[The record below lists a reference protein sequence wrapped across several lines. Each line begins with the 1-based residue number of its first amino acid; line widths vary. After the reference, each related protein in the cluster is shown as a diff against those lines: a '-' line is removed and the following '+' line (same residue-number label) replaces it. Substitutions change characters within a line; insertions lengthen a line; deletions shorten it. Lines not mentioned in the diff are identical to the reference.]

1 MELEFGTELKTFSI
15 KSLEKN
21 PSELKHEPKENP
33 SKIDSRVNCSKIE
46 ESELTSESIEDVKTK
61 IEEKKVSKENE
72 KTSSTECRPK
82 TEEPKKNTVK
92 CSKCGILLGFPQ
104 GSYFVSCPQC
114 TTVTATVELLT
125 LSCQFC
131 RLMSY
136 FPKSALSVQCSCG
149 AIYKVK

>member
-1 MELEFGTELKTFSI
+1 MDLEYGTELKTFSI
-15 KSLEKN
+15 KSSEKN
-21 PSELKHEPKENP
+21 QVDLNLDNKLNLIKPDTLANSSEPKAPKLPSEAGENI
-33 SKIDSRVNCSKIE
+33 KTEIE
-46 ESELTSESIEDVKTK
+46 ETKTSIEKSGKSPDPTVKP
-61 IEEKKVSKENE
+61 EEV
-72 KTSSTECRPK
+72 
-82 TEEPKKNTVK
+82 KKNTIK
-92 CSKCGILLGFPQ
+92 CCKCGVLLAFPE

-136 FPKSALSVQCSCG
+136 FPKSALSVQCRCG